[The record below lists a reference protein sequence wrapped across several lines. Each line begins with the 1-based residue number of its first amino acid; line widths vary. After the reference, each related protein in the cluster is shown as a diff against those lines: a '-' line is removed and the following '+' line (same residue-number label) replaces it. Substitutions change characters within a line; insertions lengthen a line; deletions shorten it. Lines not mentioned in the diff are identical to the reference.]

1 MRKAKRILSLLLV
14 LAMMC
19 SMLVVTAGAADG
31 NLTMNL
37 RLEKTNGQYQAV
49 VYLKAP
55 TKCTGIQLQ
64 LSYDPAII
72 TLGNAVP
79 LDGFKRV
86 TRTDKT
92 YSASG
97 YTVVD
102 CSIQPEYPDEDALPD
117 ISNGLDCF
125 YLPITFVNG
134 KSAADVKR
142 STIKIDAGHSSE
154 IFAANSSASALLFV
168 GGQNQAQFFYVSK
181 SQEIANNISYAATV
195 AEKDKAEFT
204 AWDSQEVATV
214 DLKVDGNASKTVTVN
229 GSLGADETVNLTLS
243 AVDTEG
249 EAIAPNSECLK
260 WTFDKGTTDAA
271 LNSTTVTIP
280 KESPEGTITVTVED
294 ASDSSKRAQ
303 VTITVTRA
311 APALASVKID
321 PATVEVSGRNDTAI
335 KKTAQATALDQFGDA
350 ITGGI
355 TWSKGVVRT
364 LSVDSLDTTVPD
376 IDATTGVITFG
387 NAAPA
392 GTYEFSGTYSGVT
405 ESAALTLTHQGASAS
420 KDGTIVVEG
429 SPIAQGS
436 STTVTVT
443 LTDQFDNPAEYVW
456 DTLPAGISIN
466 GNTLSVAE
474 NAKTGTYTITARAK
488 VGSAKAVGTF
498 EVTDRRTLVFTAF
511 PTVTAS
517 TAVYDGASHEFV
529 SIADVAVKD
538 EKTDTRVEFTDDQI
552 KVQYFKDGNPVDK
565 ADVKDVAS
573 YTAKV
578 TVDTGTHLGT
588 WNTSADAF
596 AITPKDVSVSITS
609 VGPKTYDGTTNV
621 DVTGALVGKVEGD
634 DVDVKL
640 TGVAASK
647 NAGPQDVAV
656 TAALTGAAQKNYTLL
671 PLSGSYTV
679 DISKAE
685 IAIKS
690 VKVADKT
697 YDGVTAAVVTSV
709 VLADGTEAA
718 FTADANFL
726 DTNAGDGKDVAGT
739 VSLTG
744 TFGENY
750 TLENDGA
757 FTAKANIIPADYI
770 VTLNR
775 ESIAIREGY
784 ELEEIAAAIVNAVG
798 DDEIEGELTFTDK
811 SGKEMTPAEI
821 AKLDV
826 AEEPYELTWTYS
838 QSDNENYVTTEK
850 SGTFLLTVTDLAPQ
864 NIEITDVTP
873 VMTYG
878 DPASILG
885 TNVTTFDE
893 EGAEQDV
900 EDGGE
905 LAWTSS
911 NDEVIVINNDGEV
924 EIAGAGIAILTV
936 TAEAVDGKYA
946 EGKQTVT
953 ITVLPKPITVQVS
966 TESMNYGDP
975 VPTFTATSDELVEGD
990 DLDFGAAAPS
1000 NPDAGEYPV
1009 GGVVGNKNYAAVI
1022 VPGTLTVNPI
1032 PGTDIANTLL
1042 IPDKTKVTG
1051 NQTKEIDLSAYIS
1064 GIKGA
1069 VFGNPAVATTGSS
1082 KMAIDASIANNK
1094 MTVTFTPQAAG
1105 TVSTITVPVTSRNY
1119 TSFNIVITLE
1129 AVGKTDISD
1138 EIVFESK
1145 TFVYDGDDHELAA
1158 TWKGSS
1164 NGFTYSP
1171 AQKESAVGTHTITAT
1186 YNEGDYFG
1194 TATAVLTIINKAVV
1208 ESGKLDAI
1216 DDPNK
1221 DAYKAPTAVRKDV
1234 DDANEYTV
1242 SFELSNSA
1250 ALKSYYRPGAGTHEW
1265 VPVPIRVTVGG
1276 DDLTEGQ
1283 IYVSIDGGE
1292 TYERA
1297 DVSDFVTDET
1307 GTYYVYWM
1315 PVDVSKNVE
1324 LMLATS
1330 ADGKDA
1336 VKVNVVCGQPAPP
1349 PSGGSSS
1356 SGGASHGVWTG
1367 GKDSTRLNVK
1377 DISSTAHGKVSISPT
1392 KADEGDRV
1400 TIKVNP
1406 DDGYEVDEVEV
1417 LDKKGREVS
1426 VTERDENEYTFIMPD
1441 SDVTVDVTFKA
1452 VEEEPEAAPVQ
1463 QAARFGDVSGSDWF
1477 SAAVDYVSQNNLM
1490 SGNGG
1495 MFSPNTNMTRGMMA
1509 QILYNME
1516 GASGSGSR
1524 TFPDVAANEWYAGA
1538 VSWAAT
1544 QGYMDG
1550 YGSGSFGPND
1560 PVTREQVAA
1569 ILYRYTQTKA
1579 PAKAGGAAS
1588 LAAFTDGAGTSGW
1601 AQNAVSWAVSAG
1613 IISGKSGNRLDPTG
1627 TASRAEIAQ
1636 ILMGFHRNIL
1646 Q

>member
-1 MRKAKRILSLLLV
+1 LRKAKRILSLLLV
-14 LAMMC
+14 FAMMC
-19 SMLVVTAGAADG
+19 SMMVFSAGATDS

-37 RLEKTNGQYQAV
+37 RLEKAGGQYRAV

-64 LSYDPAII
+64 LSYDPAIV
-72 TLGNAVP
+72 TLGNGVE
-79 LDGFKRV
+79 LNGFKRV
-86 TRTDKT
+86 TRVDKT
-92 YSASG
+92 YSAAG

-102 CSIQPEYPDEDALPD
+102 CSFQPEYPDEDALPD
-117 ISNGLDCF
+117 ITNGLDCF
-125 YLPITFVNG
+125 YLPITFANG

-142 STIKIDAGHSSE
+142 STIKIDATHASD
-154 IFAANSSASALLFV
+154 IFSANSSASALVFV
-168 GGQNQAQFFYVSK
+168 GGQDQAQFYYMSK
-181 SQEIANNISYAATV
+181 SEQQANNISYTATV

-204 AWDSQEVATV
+204 SWNKQEVATV
-214 DLKVDGNASKTVTVN
+214 GLLIDDVATKAVEVN
-229 GSLGADETVNLTLS
+229 GSLGTDQAVNLTLN

-260 WTFDKGTTDAA
+260 WTFDKGTTDAV

-280 KESPEGTITVTVED
+280 KDSPEGTITITVED
-294 ASDSSKRAQ
+294 ASDSSKKAK

-311 APALASVKID
+311 ASALASVKID
-321 PATVEVSGRNDTAI
+321 PATVEVSGYNDTATQ
-335 KKTAQATALDQFGDA
+335 KTAQATALDQFGRK
-350 ITGGI
+350 IESGV
-355 TWSKGVVRT
+355 TWQKAT
-364 LSVDSLDTTVPD
+364 PKAQSVDELDTTEPD
-376 IDATTGVITFG
+376 INGTTGLITFG

-405 ESAALTLTHQGASAS
+405 ESSAS

-429 SPIAQGS
+429 SPITQGS

-443 LTDQFDNPAEYVW
+443 LKDQFDNPAEYVW

-498 EVTDRRTLVFTAF
+498 EVTDRRPLEFTTD

-517 TAVYDGASHEFV
+517 TAVYDGTSHEFV
-529 SIADVAVKD
+529 SKAGVAVKD
-538 EKTDTRVEFTDDQI
+538 KLTNTPITFTDDQI
-552 KVQYFKDGNPVDK
+552 RVEYFKDGNKVDK
-565 ADVKDVAS
+565 TDVKDVAS

-578 TVDTGTHLGT
+578 IVDTGTHLGVWDT
-588 WNTSADAF
+588 PANAF
-596 AITPKDVSVSITS
+596 VITPKDVTVINTA
-609 VGPKTYDGTTNV
+609 VEPKTYDGTTNV
-621 DVTGALVGKVEGD
+621 NVTGELSGKVEGD

-647 NAGPQDVAV
+647 NVGTQDVAV
-656 TAALTGAAQKNYTLL
+656 TAALTGTAQKNYNLTNPTL
-671 PLSGSYTV
+671 SDSV
-679 DISKAE
+679 VISKAE

-690 VKVADKT
+690 VKVADKP
-697 YDGVTAAVVTSV
+697 YDGETSAVVTSV

-718 FTADANFL
+718 FTAGADFEDENV
-726 DTNAGDGKDVAGT
+726 GDDKTVEGT
-739 VSLTG
+739 IELTG
-744 TFGENY
+744 TFGDNY
-750 TLENDGA
+750 TLADGGS
-757 FTAKANIIPADYI
+757 FTAKASITPADYT

-775 ESIAIREGY
+775 ESIAIRKGH
-784 ELEEIAAAIVNAVG
+784 ELEEIAAAIVNAVV

-811 SGKEMTPAEI
+811 NGKEITPAEI

-878 DPASILG
+878 DPASTLD

-905 LAWTSS
+905 LVWTSS

-924 EIAGAGIAILTV
+924 EIVGAGIAILTV

-966 TESMNYGDP
+966 TESMDYGDP
-975 VPTFTATSDELVEGD
+975 VPTFTATSDELVDDD
-990 DLDFGAAAPS
+990 DLDFRATAPS

-1032 PGTDIANTLL
+1032 SGTDIADTLL

-1069 VFGNPAVATTGSS
+1069 VFGNPAVATVGSS

-1105 TVSTITVPVTSRNY
+1105 TVSAITVPVTSRNY

-1138 EIVFESK
+1138 EIVFESR

-1171 AQKESAVGTHTITAT
+1171 AQKASAVGTYTITAT

-1194 TATAVLTIINKAVV
+1194 TATAVLTIIKKAEVKT
-1208 ESGKLDAI
+1208 GKLDAI

-1221 DAYKAPTAVRKDV
+1221 DAYKAPTAVPKDV

-1250 ALKSYYRPGAGTHEW
+1250 ELKSYYRPGAGTHEW
-1265 VPVPIRVTVGG
+1265 VPVPIQVTVGG

-1283 IYVSIDGGE
+1283 IYVSTDGGE

-1315 PVDVSKNVE
+1315 PVDVSKSVE

-1336 VKVNVVCGQPAPP
+1336 VKVNIVCGQPAPP
-1349 PSGGSSS
+1349 PAGGSGS
-1356 SGGASHGVWTG
+1356 SGGASHGIWTG
-1367 GKDSTRLNVK
+1367 GKDSAKLNVT
-1377 DISSTAHGKVSISPT
+1377 DISSTAHGRVSLSQT
-1392 KADEGDRV
+1392 KANEGDRV
-1400 TIKVNP
+1400 TIKVKP
-1406 DDGYEVDEVEV
+1406 DDGYVVDEVEV

-1426 VTERDENEYTFIMPD
+1426 VTERDKNEYTFIMPD

-1452 VEEEPEAAPVQ
+1452 EEEETEAAPVQ
-1463 QAARFGDVSGSDWF
+1463 QAARFGDVSGGDWF

-1579 PAKAGGAAS
+1579 PAKADGAAS